1 MDPRVTVIEK
11 RLANVKRLIAVGGG
25 KGGIGKSSVASVLAL
40 TLAKAGRKVGLL
52 DLDFCGPSAHVILG
66 IKDVYPTEE
75 KGVHPPEIH
84 GIKFM
89 SIIYYAGDNPS
100 PLRGIDISNAII
112 ELLAI
117 TQWGELDFLIVDMP
131 PGTGDSTLDT
141 IRLISRMEFLIVTTR
156 SKVALETVKKAVQ
169 MLKELQVPIIGIV
182 ENMRMARSPAVK
194 EAAEQARIP
203 FLGAIDFD
211 SGMEE
216 ALGNANKLL
225 KSRFAHDLP
234 TVST

>member
-1 MDPRVTVIEK
+1 MDPRLTVIEK

-25 KGGIGKSSVASVLAL
+25 KGGIGKSSVASILAL
-40 TLAKAGRKVGLL
+40 TLAKAGHKVGLL

-75 KGVHPPEIH
+75 MGVHPPEIH
-84 GIKFM
+84 GIRFM

-117 TQWGELDFLIVDMP
+117 TQWGELDFLVIDMP
-131 PGTGDSTLDT
+131 PGTGDSTLDA
-141 IRLISRMEFLIVTTR
+141 IRLMKRMEFLIVTTR

-169 MLKELQVPIIGIV
+169 MLKELQVPIVGIV
-182 ENMRMARSPAVK
+182 ENMRMAQSGNVEETAK
-194 EAAEQARIP
+194 QTGIP

-211 SGMEE
+211 TDMEQ
-216 ALGNANKLL
+216 ALGNVQELL
-225 KSRFAHDLP
+225 KTDFAHDLQAISP
-234 TVST
+234 